1 MQHEPQQLVCPQH
14 GAYPIVEGI
23 PSFCAGMEAFEH
35 HWTQFKAS
43 PLADSKLAEARRF
56 LAPVLKDA
64 DGTVHPLRLLD
75 AGCGDGVHV
84 AALAE
89 SEREFSLAAVDISF
103 EALQAARG
111 QGRSGW
117 RFLHADIAS
126 LPFNAESFDAVFSYG
141 VIAYTPDPSRSIR
154 ELVRV
159 TRPGGLVGIWVYPAR
174 SDFLGRC
181 FGLTRSVVTRLPPF
195 LQRRVADLF
204 VPILG
209 LMPTASG
216 LSLGNG
222 TWRQCREVILV
233 NLAPPE
239 LRFFTE
245 NELKREMEI
254 AGLEI
259 CQRDAEAPITL
270 WGRRRP

>member
-1 MQHEPQQLVCPQH
+1 MQHEAQQLVCPQH

-23 PSFCAGMEAFEH
+23 PSFCAGVDSFDH
-35 HWTQFKAS
+35 HWMQFKSS
-43 PLADSKLAEARRF
+43 PLAGSKLAEARRF

-64 DGTVHPLRLLD
+64 AGAAYPLRLLD

-89 SEREFSLAAVDISF
+89 SAREFSFAAVDISF

-111 QGRSGW
+111 RGRSGW
-117 RFLHADIAS
+117 RFMHADIAS
-126 LPFNAESFDAVFSYG
+126 LPFDAESFDAVFSYG
-141 VIAYTPDPSRSIR
+141 VVAYTRDPSRSIR

-181 FGLTRSVVTRLPPF
+181 FALARGVVTRLPPF
-195 LQRRVADLF
+195 LQRRIADLF
-204 VPILG
+204 VPVLG
-209 LMPTASG
+209 LLPTASG
-216 LSLGNG
+216 LSLANG

-239 LRFFTE
+239 LRFFTQD
-245 NELKREMEI
+245 ELRGEMED

-259 CQRDAEAPITL
+259 CLRDAEAPITL
-270 WGRRRP
+270 WGRR